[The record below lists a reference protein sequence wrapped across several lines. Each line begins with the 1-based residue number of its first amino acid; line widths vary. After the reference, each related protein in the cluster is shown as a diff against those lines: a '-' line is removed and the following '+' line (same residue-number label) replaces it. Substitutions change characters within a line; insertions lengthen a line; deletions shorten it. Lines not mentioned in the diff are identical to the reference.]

1 MPLLSTVHTCVSS
14 ISHVHVNQH
23 RQADPEMFMFSSFQH
38 LHTALAEH
46 FVATPEE
53 MIYGN
58 EDISPLTS
66 TFAKK
71 VCQGCEVAGTGNLS
85 REYFLPTYWKSNKY
99 LGDRAFSRLQS
110 LPATKLDN

>member
-1 MPLLSTVHTCVSS
+1 M
-14 ISHVHVNQH
+14 HVNQH
-23 RQADPEMFMFSSFQH
+23 RQADPPEMFMLSSFQH

-46 FVATPEE
+46 SVATPVE
-53 MIYGN
+53 MIYGA

-71 VCQGCEVAGTGNLS
+71 LCQGCELADTGNLLGK
-85 REYFLPTYWKSNKY
+85 YFLPAYWKSNKY
-99 LGDRAFSRLQS
+99 LGDGVFSWLQS